1 MTIFNLFTLLGG
13 IAVFLYGMKV
23 MGDSLEKL
31 AGGKLERLLERL
43 TSNRLKGVILGAGV
57 TAVIQSSSATTVMLV
72 GFVNSGIM
80 ALSQAIGVIMGA
92 NIGTTATSWILSL
105 SGLSGDNPVVQLFK
119 PDSFAPL
126 LAFIGILLISVSK
139 KASKHNTGSILMGF
153 GILMTGMMSM
163 QAAVDPLKEEVWFR
177 ELIAAMSNPALGIL
191 TGALLTAIIQSSSAS
206 IGIMQAVANSTGTFT
221 YSSALPMIMG
231 QNIGTC
237 ATALISSIGTNKN
250 AKRVA
255 VVHLLFNLIGT
266 GVFLAAFYILDAFI
280 NFAFMEDTISTFG
293 IAIIHSI
300 FNITATIVLIPFTK
314 QLEKLACFIIKDKK
328 KEEEANEFA
337 LLDSRFLS
345 TPSIA
350 LEQCYSVS
358 RKMGQL
364 AIDTFKLSIENITD
378 YSPEKVQTILDNEE
392 KVDVYDDKIGAY
404 LVHLSSHGL
413 SEKDTKAVTAI
424 QHTISDFERIADHA
438 VNMAEACKEMQ
449 KRDVTF
455 SDKAN
460 DELAVFVGAI
470 NEILDKALLCYT
482 ENDIEVARSVEPLE
496 EVIDNLRTELKKRH
510 TKRVRK
516 GKCTIDLGIALSD
529 MLTNL
534 ERVADHCS
542 NIAVNLI
549 QTKESADMEA
559 HEYLNELKKTD
570 DTNFLIQFSHYTK
583 KYELPKK
590 SDKASQ

>member
-1 MTIFNLFTLLGG
+1 MTIFNLFALLGG
-13 IAVFLYGMKV
+13 VAVFLYGMKV

-31 AGGKLERLLERL
+31 AGGKLEKLLERL
-43 TSNRLKGVILGAGV
+43 TSNRIKGVALGAGV

-105 SGLSGDNPVVQLFK
+105 SGLSGENPIVQLFK

-126 LAFIGILLISVSK
+126 LAFIGMLLIMVSK
-139 KASKHNTGSILMGF
+139 KASKHNVGSILIGF

-163 QAAVDPLKEEVWFR
+163 QAAVDPLKDAEWFR
-177 ELIAAMSNPALGIL
+177 NLIAAMSNPALGII
-191 TGALLTAIIQSSSAS
+191 TGAVLTAIIQSSSAS
-206 IGIMQAVANSTGTFT
+206 IGIMQAVATSTGTFT

-250 AKRVA
+250 AKRVS

-266 GVFLAAFYILDAFI
+266 AVFLAAFYAIDAFVD
-280 NFAFMEDTISTFG
+280 FAFMDDTISTFG

-300 FNITATIVLIPFTK
+300 FNITATLVLLPFTK
-314 QLEKLACFIIKDKK
+314 QLEKLACLIVKNKA
-328 KEEEANEFA
+328 EEAAKDEFV

-350 LEQCYSVS
+350 LEQCHNVS
-358 RKMGQL
+358 KKMGAL
-364 AIDTFKLSIENITD
+364 AIETFKLSIDNIKNF
-378 YSPEKVQTILDNEE
+378 SPEKVQTILDNEE
-392 KVDVYDDKIGAY
+392 LIDTYDDKIGSY
-404 LVHLSSHGL
+404 LVQLSSHGI
-413 SEKDTKAVTAI
+413 SEGDTKVVTAI

-438 VNMAEACKEMQ
+438 VNMVESCKEMQ
-449 KRDVTF
+449 KRDVKF

-460 DELAVFVGAI
+460 DELSVFVGAI
-470 NEILDKALLCYT
+470 NEILDKALACYT
-482 ENDIEVARSVEPLE
+482 EDDLEIARSVEPLE

-516 GKCTIDLGIALSD
+516 GKCTIDLGIILSD

-549 QTKESADMEA
+549 QTKDTAVEA
-559 HEYLNELKKTD
+559 HEYINELKKTD

-590 SDKASQ
+590 ADKTIQ

>member
-1 MTIFNLFTLLGG
+1 MTIFNFFTLLGG

-43 TSNRLKGVILGAGV
+43 TSNRFKGVALGAGV

-105 SGLSGDNPVVQLFK
+105 SGLSGDNPVVQIFK

-126 LAFIGILLISVSK
+126 LAFIGMLLITISK
-139 KASKHNTGSILMGF
+139 KSSKHNTGSILVGF

-163 QAAVDPLKEEVWFR
+163 QAAVDPLKDEAWFR
-177 ELIAAMSNPALGIL
+177 ELIAAMSNPAFGIL
-191 TGALLTAIIQSSSAS
+191 TGAVLTAIVQSSSAS

-266 GVFLAAFYILDAFI
+266 AVFLSAFYAIDAFVD
-280 NFAFMEDTISTFG
+280 FTFMEDTISTFG
-293 IAIIHSI
+293 IAIIHSV

-314 QLEKLACFIIKDKK
+314 QLEKLACLIVKDKK
-328 KEEEANEFA
+328 EESANEFA

-350 LEQCYSVS
+350 LEHCYSVS
-358 RKMGQL
+358 RRMGEL
-364 AIDTFKLSIENITD
+364 AIETFKLSLDNIKNF
-378 YSPEKVQTILDNEE
+378 SPENVQTIMENEE

-413 SEKDTKAVTAI
+413 SEKDTQTVTVI

-438 VNMAEACKEMQ
+438 VNMAESCKEMQ
-449 KRDVTF
+449 KREVTF

-460 DELAVFVGAI
+460 DELSVFIGAI

-482 ENDIEVARSVEPLE
+482 ENDLEIAKSVEPLE

-516 GKCTIDLGIALSD
+516 GKCTIDLGLVLSD

-549 QTKESADMEA
+549 QARGENMEA
-559 HEYLNELKKTD
+559 HEYLNELKTD
-570 DTNFLIQFSHYTK
+570 DTNFLVQFSYYTK

-590 SDKASQ
+590 ADKAAQ